1 MRKKRNG
8 FDTVGV
14 ERMTDAE
21 LSKKLGH
28 YQKMSAAW
36 LLVGVV
42 GAVSGTISFFAVQDK
57 ALKAILVTVL
67 FFGGVCCA
75 FFFGGGAQK
84 KLKALMQEQLGD
96 FFRAEWEKAF
106 GRDLHTPEMR
116 IDEPFMKAL
125 HLLDGEWE
133 ECTAENFHE
142 GDHHGV
148 HFSAAN
154 VRLDHVYQRGTPHEG
169 FETCTSMVFK
179 GIVLLCET
187 RVPVSSPILASARTE
202 DSPRGVLTGHEVF
215 DRSFCVTAENGQDAA
230 RLLTPQFIDFLTE
243 FDRNVEGQ
251 LLSFCWEGNTF
262 SLALETDFG
271 IAAVASSV
279 DLRDLD
285 AVRRSY
291 IKSLRELGGVLDM
304 LMAGPALTGAA
315 E

>member
-1 MRKKRNG
+1 MGMKGKD
-8 FDTVGV
+8 FDTVGA

-28 YQKMSAAW
+28 YQKMSAAL

-42 GAVSGTISFFAVQDK
+42 GAVSGTISYFAVQDM
-57 ALKAILVTVL
+57 ALKVILVTAL

-84 KLKALMQEQLGD
+84 KLEALMQERLGD
-96 FFRAEWEKAF
+96 FFRTEWEKAF
-106 GRDLHTPEMR
+106 GPDIHTPEMR
-116 IDEPFMKAL
+116 IDEPFMQAL

-133 ECTAENFHE
+133 ECRVERFHE
-142 GDHHGV
+142 GDHGGV

-169 FETCTSMVFK
+169 FETCTNMVFK
-179 GIVLLCET
+179 GIVLRCRT
-187 RVPVSSPILASARTE
+187 CVPVPSPILANVRTE
-202 DSPRGVLTGHEVF
+202 DSPRGVLTGNETF
-215 DRSFCVTAENGQDAA
+215 NRSFCVTADSEQDAA
-230 RLLTPQFIDFLTE
+230 HLLTPQFINFLTE
-243 FDRNVEGQ
+243 FDRDVEGQ
-251 LLSFCWEGNTF
+251 IMSFCWEGKIF

-279 DLRDLD
+279 DLRDLG

-291 IKSLRELGGVLDM
+291 IRSLEELGSVLDR
-304 LMAGPALTGAA
+304 LIAGPTLTGAA